1 MTLGCDELQ
10 PASVGLPQ
18 AAARG
23 TTNPPLAHTLA
34 DVDGLVATAVLAAPL
49 PGGGNAGPLPTLPDD
64 SHVDSH
70 PIHCVR
76 RAAAPPVPGGRNHH
90 ESN

>member
-18 AAARG
+18 AAARAM
-23 TTNPPLAHTLA
+23 TNPLAHTLA

-49 PGGGNAGPLPTLPDD
+49 PADGNAGPLPTLPDD
-64 SHVDSH
+64 SHVHSH

-76 RAAAPPVPGGRNHH
+76 RAAAPPVPYGRNHH